1 MLSMESMAML
11 AQALGFQADD
21 THSKS
26 VGSRPFGLLWEF
38 CTVQGELQA
47 VGVLKLPK
55 LGL

>member
-26 VGSRPFGLLWEF
+26 AGSRPFGLLWEF

-47 VGVLKLPK
+47 VGVLRLPK